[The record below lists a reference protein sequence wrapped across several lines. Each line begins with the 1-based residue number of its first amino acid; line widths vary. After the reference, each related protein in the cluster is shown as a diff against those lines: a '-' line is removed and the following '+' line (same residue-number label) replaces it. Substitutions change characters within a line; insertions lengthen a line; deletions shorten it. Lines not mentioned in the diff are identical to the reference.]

1 MGQLF
6 IKPTVVQQQL
16 FHQWVLNMHS
26 CIELDFNGLGQ
37 FSDFFFVSSAFGT
50 KSSFDPFSWSEGVT
64 AAFPDIDFSLVEPNM
79 VYFDLATNLF
89 GASFDTLIWR
99 VDPSSTSPTSSPMIR
114 LLFPGASLVV
124 VSYEHHIF
132 GHFKNL
138 GGFRYTGKSA
148 NGLGHYKIYMAQ
160 TYMGFKVP
168 FFSRSSSG
176 SRHTID
182 IDINK
187 LYNEESIYN
196 FVSITSCT
204 FISLQY
210 IYN

>member
-1 MGQLF
+1 
-6 IKPTVVQQQL
+6 
-16 FHQWVLNMHS
+16 
-26 CIELDFNGLGQ
+26 
-37 FSDFFFVSSAFGT
+37 
-50 KSSFDPFSWSEGVT
+50 
-64 AAFPDIDFSLVEPNM
+64 M

-99 VDPSSTSPTSSPMIR
+99 VDPSSPMIR
-114 LLFPGASLVV
+114 LLFPDASLVV

-138 GGFRYTGKSA
+138 GGFRHTGKSA

-160 TYMGFKVP
+160 SSMGFKVP

-196 FVSITSCT
+196 FEKSKKTIAYTKSGNRAYPARFEVCVLST
-204 FISLQY
+204 LAV
-210 IYN
+210 